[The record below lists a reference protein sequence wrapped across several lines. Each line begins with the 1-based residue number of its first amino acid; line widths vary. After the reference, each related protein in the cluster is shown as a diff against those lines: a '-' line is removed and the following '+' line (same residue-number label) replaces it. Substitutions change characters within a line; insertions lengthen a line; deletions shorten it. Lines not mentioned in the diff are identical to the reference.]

1 VEHVFN
7 WMLRRKVDV
16 LSKQIILF
24 PIEQN
29 KHWSLVVAYYPGL
42 VRNTT
47 KSISPHPRNVKPVM
61 VHLDSLGCHDGEQLC
76 DNLRVFFN
84 FVWSQKRGI
93 PLTLCLL
100 RKVYLLLFLMVC
112 SNNLHISVCLIWAIW
127 VN

>member
-1 VEHVFN
+1 
-7 WMLRRKVDV
+7 MLRRKVDV

-42 VRNTT
+42 VGNTT

-76 DNLRVFFN
+76 DNLPVFSTLCGHKKRV
-84 FVWSQKRGI
+84 I

-100 RKVYLLLFLMVC
+100 RKVYLLLFLMVR
-112 SNNLHISVCLIWAIW
+112 SNNLHIVC
-127 VN
+127 V